1 LATLKRIEVSELTEL
16 HRSEKKKVTVADFAR
31 MKREKKPIVMVT
43 SYDYATAAIADG
55 VGVDSI
61 LVGDSYGM
69 VVLGYD
75 TTIPVTMDELI
86 PVCKAVRRGS
96 SRALL
101 IGDMPFMSFQVSPE
115 QAVAN
120 AGRFIKEGGVETVK
134 VEGGKRVA
142 PMVEAITQA
151 GIPVLGHIGV
161 TPQTA
166 TLQGG
171 YRVQGKSVED
181 AERLVQDAVALERA
195 GAFGIVLEMV
205 AEEAAKLVTD
215 RVSIPTI
222 GIGSGRNCDGQV
234 LVLHDVLGLY
244 ERFTPKFAKRYAN
257 LAGQI
262 RDAVGAYTQ
271 EVRDRSFPRE
281 EHVFRMD
288 DEQRAKLESRRKS

>member
-1 LATLKRIEVSELTEL
+1 LKRTEVSELTEL

-31 MKREKKPIVMVT
+31 MKREKKPIVMIT

-75 TTIPVTMDELI
+75 STIPVTMDELM

-142 PMVEAITQA
+142 PVVEAITQA

-171 YRVQGKSVED
+171 YRVQGRSVED
-181 AERLVQDAVALERA
+181 AERLMQDAVALERA

-244 ERFTPKFAKRYAN
+244 ERFTPRFAKRYAN
-257 LAGQI
+257 LAGQV
-262 RDAVGAYTQ
+262 RDAVATYTQ

-288 DEQRAKLESRRKS
+288 EEQRAKLESRRKS